1 MALIHAYII
10 AITIGFLAGYVG
22 SLMVSKK
29 MALAGGA
36 LGHLTIPGMTL
47 ALLYNFDL
55 SLGAIS
61 FLIVGVII
69 IWFLERKTKI
79 SMEALTA
86 VVFSSSL
93 AVAFLFLEERNIMPL
108 LIGDV
113 SKLNWT
119 ITLIVVSVAT
129 ISFLA
134 AKTIYNKIMIMNISE
149 DLAKSMNID
158 IDKYN
163 LIFLFIVAFAVA
175 LGVRIV
181 GGLMTAAI
189 LSIPA
194 TTSRTISKNLRTY
207 SYGSATIGMVA
218 GIVGVLLY
226 SAFSIPI
233 GSAIIISNI
242 VFFITAVVFSK

>member
-10 AITIGFLAGYVG
+10 AGIVGFLAGYVG

-55 SLGAIS
+55 SLGAIL
-61 FLIVGVII
+61 FLTFGVIL
-69 IWFLERKTKI
+69 IWLLERRTKI

-86 VVFSSSL
+86 VVFSSSV
-93 AVAFLFLEERNIMPL
+93 AIAFLFLKESKVMPVL
-108 LIGDV
+108 VGDI
-113 SKLNWT
+113 SRLNWEIALT
-119 ITLIVVSVAT
+119 VVAVSIATFFVA
-129 ISFLA
+129 
-134 AKTIYNKIMIMNISE
+134 KKIYNKIMVMNISE
-149 DLAKSMNID
+149 DLAKSMKID

-163 LIFLFIVAFAVA
+163 LIFLFVVAFAVA

-194 TTSRTISKNLRTY
+194 TTSRAISKNLSQY
-207 SYGSATIGMVA
+207 SYGSALVGMA
-218 GIVGVLLY
+218 SGLLGVTLY
-226 SAFSIPI
+226 SMFSIPI
-233 GSAIIISNI
+233 GSSIIISNI
-242 VFFITAVVFSK
+242 IFFLISILVSK